1 VLVSNNP
8 VSLSWVFRPDR
19 ADQDRIAEHAGKPIH
34 AVQRRADDGSRVEV
48 VLIDGVRVQAYRHE
62 VVLG

>member
-1 VLVSNNP
+1 VQVSNNP
-8 VSLSWVFRPDR
+8 VNLNWVFRPDR

-48 VLIDGVRVQAYRHE
+48 VLVDGARVRAYRHE